1 MKKGNKN
8 KGITLIALIITIIV
22 MLILVGVTVNVALNG
37 GLFSTAKRA
46 ASGMQMAQIRE
57 KAEVVKATLV
67 ADEIGDSNIIAN
79 IPTYRDRLL
88 EEFDAKETDT
98 NGDNII
104 EVNDK
109 YVIIIKNS
117 DLDIEVFEKT
127 NIPLNYLLISLGY
140 EISNFEEN
148 GKICGINVSL
158 NIPRTMTEEE
168 YIALKKEQETEVATD
183 ETKKQVLLKSC
194 YEYFGAEEPFTS
206 IDEAV
211 LYDINYWYGY
221 GPFETLEEA
230 LQDETLQA
238 DWGTTGGITKEQSY
252 YFLLNDLGYYPEVE
266 TESMTEQEVINY
278 YYEEEKKNIYR
289 GEYYKYTT
297 NLNLYVSVNG
307 EETLISKNIRI
318 YETTVNHAIEQNGTY
333 EFILKTARDEEIAR
347 EILHVNN
354 IIEGKN
360 SYFITQE
367 EAEERWTTD
376 EKGTITKYTGED
388 TEVIIPLKIGAENI
402 TKIGDNAFRGNMGIT
417 SVIIPKGI
425 TTIGKYT
432 FYGCGSLKDIIIPNS
447 VVRIEGNT
455 FERCN
460 SLINVVMPD
469 SVTFIGYGVFRF
481 CSNLTN
487 ITVSKNIIIQ
497 DQTFYGCENLASI
510 VIPEG
515 VSTIRDS
522 AFEGCKNLTSITI
535 PNSVTNMK
543 ITSSSTVFKNC
554 TNLTTINFAPGNN
567 PIPEGQPWGAPNE
580 NLVVTKLTE

>member
-1 MKKGNKN
+1 MKNN
-8 KGITLIALIITIIV
+8 RGITLIALMITIIV

-469 SVTFIGYGVFRF
+469 SVAFIGYGVFRF

-510 VIPEG
+510 IIPEG